1 MTPQKQ
7 PEQSETG
14 TVGPQFVF
22 CVRNKGRAVR
32 EDGTDTSGS
41 TAGKQHH
48 FMHNNTQMCTN
59 NTAFNEKNLEYVNTA
74 STTYCPAAAFLTA
87 NLQMTHSSTL

>member
-59 NTAFNEKNLEYVNTA
+59 NTAFNEKI
-74 STTYCPAAAFLTA
+74 
-87 NLQMTHSSTL
+87 